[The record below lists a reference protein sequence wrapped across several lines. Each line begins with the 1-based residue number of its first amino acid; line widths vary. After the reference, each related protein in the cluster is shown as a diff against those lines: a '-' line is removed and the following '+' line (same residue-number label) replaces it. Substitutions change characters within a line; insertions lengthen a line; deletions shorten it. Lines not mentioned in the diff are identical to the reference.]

1 MTMIKKTKNIIRN
14 ILLVFVLISIG
25 FALGKYS
32 VTKQTIAEKTNAN
45 GEVIHV
51 YYMHAAFRCVTCNTI
66 EKMTKELL
74 DSKFADGL
82 KSGKIIFSKV
92 NFQEN
97 EKLARQFEV
106 ISSCVVV
113 AKEKDGNIIG
123 YKRLDEVWTLLDKP
137 AEFNAYVSKAIQS
150 FLSEQEDAK

>member
-1 MTMIKKTKNIIRN
+1 MIKKTQHIIKN
-14 ILLVFVLISIG
+14 LLLIFVLISIG

-32 VTKQTIAEKTNAN
+32 VTKQIIQEKTNTG
-45 GEVIHV
+45 GEAIHV

-74 DSKFADGL
+74 NSKFADGL
-82 KSGKIIFSKV
+82 KSGEIIFSKV

-113 AKEKDGNIIG
+113 AKEKDGNIIE

-150 FLSEQEDAK
+150 FLPKQEYAK